1 MCHSLAV
8 KLIPWIY
15 ESKQTSIIDHPR
27 NINEKI
33 IRSIISVVFI
43 VYVYTGSDNVLG
55 LPSQLGAV
63 LSQTELDVDSRNT
76 ESWDIGRT

>member
-27 NINEKI
+27 NINENI

-43 VYVYTGSDNVLG
+43 VYVYTGSDKVLG